1 MKRAKIF
8 ALVMMALST
17 SAAMAQSSVWKW
29 SNELQTYSYRD
40 NDGRVHYGDGSV
52 SQPDPVWF
60 ENGKAVYPA
69 NSAGPADKTGQYAIQ
84 APRIDESKV
93 GSAPSGPPTNAVLV
107 MPGSSTGPVAGPQP
121 TKPVYIVPSGQTA
134 INPPSSSGSSAGV
147 SNNGQ
152 AGMGG
157 GYEFSVAATPGGYK
171 PANNNARTGA
181 TYTGT
186 DSSVW
191 QWSNSGQYYYYR
203 DNDGRVHY
211 SDGSVSDTNTVWSDN
226 TGRAVY
232 SANSS
237 GPKDKTGQYAIQA
250 PRIDESN
257 IGPAPKTPPSDAV
270 LTMPDPSKPSFGPGP
285 TGPIYVAP
293 DSQAKPNQP
302 TYAGKGIGNNTPDAN
317 QVVSAPGLA
326 AGVDTTTLMKAIE
339 KAQSQGG
346 DFSSI
351 VSNPFVFCSGA
362 KPKKGNP
369 LRIVWEMICGSSQD
383 NGKATA
389 EGNSSLNPTNPAS
402 GVGAGTA
409 PIPTPLPKPVPV
421 IRSNGTGGLAGS

>member
-1 MKRAKIF
+1 MKRTKIF
-8 ALVMMALST
+8 ALVMMALSA

-52 SQPDPVWF
+52 GPADPVWF
-60 ENGKAVYPA
+60 DNGKAVYPA

-84 APRIDESKV
+84 APRIDEASV
-93 GSAPSGPPTNAVLV
+93 GAAPSGPPTNAVLV
-107 MPGSSTGPVAGPQP
+107 MPGSNTGPVAGPQP

-134 INPPSSSGSSAGV
+134 INPPTSSSSASSGSGSSGT
-147 SNNGQ
+147 
-152 AGMGG
+152 
-157 GYEFSVAATPGGYK
+157 YDFTVAATPGGYK

-211 SDGSVSDTNTVWSDN
+211 SDGSVSDTNQVWFDN
-226 TGRAVY
+226 TGKAVY
-232 SANSS
+232 SANST
-237 GPKDKTGQYAIQA
+237 GPADKTGQYVVQA
-250 PRIDESN
+250 PRIDDTN
-257 IGPAPKTPPSDAV
+257 VGPAPKSPPRDAV
-270 LTMPDPSKPSFGPGP
+270 LTMPDPSKPSFGGGP

-302 TYAGKGIGNNTPDAN
+302 TYAGRGNATNTPDAN

-369 LRIVWEMICGSSQD
+369 LRIVFEMICGSSQD
-383 NGKATA
+383 KGKESA
-389 EGNSSLNPTNPAS
+389 EGNSSLNPTKPAS
-402 GVGAGTA
+402 GVGGGTN
-409 PIPTPLPKPVPV
+409 PIPTPLPKPVFQMPNPME
-421 IRSNGTGGLAGS
+421 RGS